1 MVLASQ
7 FAPICGIWAGFCATP
22 GGAHRC
28 TIHECPIPID
38 LLRCLEVRKPRFEDA
53 LPNTCFV
60 PLLKMA
66 PAGFATGKIAGRRKP
81 TPGNAR
87 PEDEEDTGK
96 HLARLRRF
104 SARKLHMPVL
114 LWLRDQRFQT
124 LPEIIR
130 QN

>member
-7 FAPICGIWAGFCATP
+7 FAPICGIWAGFCATT
-22 GGAHRC
+22 GCAHRGA
-28 TIHECPIPID
+28 IHECTIPID
-38 LLRCLEVRKPRFEDA
+38 LVRCLEFRKQRFEDA

-87 PEDEEDTGK
+87 PEDEEDTGRAFPGVDRK
-96 HLARLRRF
+96 STRLN
-104 SARKLHMPVL
+104 SSH
-114 LWLRDQRFQT
+114 T
-124 LPEIIR
+124 
-130 QN
+130 